1 MRVALN
7 TADAHLLAVK
17 LFQRQLP
24 RGRTTHNPELLSLR
38 IHNGVPLDYVNGK
51 TRENLGREGLCQLNF
66 PQSRDQCL
74 GFLAVIARGVCHERF
89 LGDC

>member
-7 TADAHLLAVK
+7 TADAHLLAVR

-51 TRENLGREGLCQLNF
+51 TRENLRAGGPMPVEF
-66 PQSRDQCL
+66 PS
-74 GFLAVIARGVCHERF
+74 EP
-89 LGDC
+89 